1 MNDITSTLTIP
12 FDSESTT
19 TRITLER
26 HSGFTGLKP
35 GIPFRLYPQVDAKLI
50 CKHGTISPLPEYRY
64 STEKEVVAFS
74 GSNTASLKRPLAI
87 NVELEL
93 IAVSFDDSGNN
104 ITPSLVFDETQ
115 QLVIADKPFYGAVMA
130 TYQAPYSLYFYEF
143 KTQFNLLNSQTT
155 IYSDTI
161 YGFYRTSQ
169 ASLPM
174 NITIENESE
183 WKDLYKITS
192 RIVKDNNGTWEYP
205 TDWAKTDVENKG
217 ISKDSEQFKKYP
229 DGKYPDF
236 SNYSVD
242 PSMAFSDNRVH
253 LVAEYNLYG
262 RIRLTERQAE
272 MYEPYVN
279 NNLSFKQLASLGFIQ
294 FYLSKASKTQ
304 WRPSMKNTE
313 KQWSDAFL
321 SIDFNK
327 ILSELKYDY
336 PNVKESR

>member
-26 HSGFTGLKP
+26 HTGFTGLKP
-35 GIPFRLYPQVDAKLI
+35 GIPFRLYPQVEAKLI
-50 CKHGTISPLPEYRY
+50 CQYGKISSLPEYRY

-87 NVELEL
+87 NIELEL

-174 NITIENESE
+174 DMVIGNESE
-183 WKDLYKITS
+183 WKDLYSVSS
-192 RIVKDNNGTWEYP
+192 RIVKDSYGTWEYP
-205 TDWAKTDVENKG
+205 EEWARVDAENKG
-217 ISKDSEQFKKYP
+217 ISKDSEQFKLYP
-229 DGKYPDF
+229 DGKFPDWT
-236 SNYSVD
+236 NYVID
-242 PSMAFSDNRVH
+242 PYMAFSDGRTH

-262 RIRLTERQAE
+262 RIRVKEKQTY
-272 MYEPYVN
+272 MYEPYSWGD
-279 NNLSFKQLASLGFIQ
+279 LSFTQLASSGLIQ
-294 FYLSKASKTQ
+294 FYLNRSTKVQ
-304 WRPSMKNTE
+304 WKPSMTGLE
-313 KQWSDAFL
+313 KQWWDAYL

-336 PNVKESR
+336 PNIKESR